1 LAAHAVAP
9 ATATSSAKHVT
20 LVDRGILQSDIGE
33 RYLAHLRGR
42 IRLWSAIDE
51 PPRHRKLESMGT
63 HAPFPH
69 SAARAGAVNGE
80 ASIQNRD
87 AQDASLYGVASRTS
101 DANDGDRSDATSF
114 PKPLIIGIAGGSG
127 SGKSTVARK
136 VAEALSQSSVA
147 FLDMDAYYRNFAHLP
162 MEERKRVNWDH
173 PEAFDTELLASQVR
187 ALCEGRSVDK
197 PVYDFVSHTRSARTE
212 RVNPAD
218 VVVLDGILLFVDET
232 LRTLCDIKVFV
243 DADADIRLVRRL
255 KRDVMKRGRTLEEVI
270 AQYLETVHP
279 LHLQFVEPSKRYA
292 DVIVPRGGHNT
303 IAIEMIVAKIQHR
316 LTGRLA

>member
-1 LAAHAVAP
+1 
-9 ATATSSAKHVT
+9 
-20 LVDRGILQSDIGE
+20 
-33 RYLAHLRGR
+33 
-42 IRLWSAIDE
+42 
-51 PPRHRKLESMGT
+51 MGT
-63 HAPFPH
+63 HAPPPD
-69 SAARAGAVNGE
+69 SPPRATADNGE
-80 ASIQNRD
+80 PPIHNRD
-87 AQDASLYGVASRTS
+87 GSDASLYDPSARTS
-101 DANDGDRSDATSF
+101 DANGVHESDATSL

-173 PEAFDTELLASQVR
+173 PEAFDTELLVSQVR
-187 ALCEGRSVDK
+187 ELCAGRSVDK
-197 PVYDFVSHTRSARTE
+197 PVYDFVSHTRSPRTQ

-218 VVVLDGILLFVDET
+218 VLVLDGILLFVDEE
-232 LRTLCDIKVFV
+232 LRTLCDVKVFV
-243 DADADIRLVRRL
+243 DADADIRVVRRL
-255 KRDVMKRGRTLEEVI
+255 KRDVLKRGRTLEEAI

-279 LHLQFVEPSKRYA
+279 MHLQFVEPSKRYA

-316 LTGRLA
+316 LRGRPA